1 MLKVQ
6 RKHVMPLHSVAVE
19 CRDIEMC
26 DGPNI
31 VEIVALPDNKK
42 IYVGFGTEKNW
53 TEKKIT
59 LRHLIRILRGGIR
72 KKG

>member
-1 MLKVQ
+1 MLKVLPN
-6 RKHVMPLHSVAVE
+6 HVMPLHSVVVE
-19 CRDIEMC
+19 CRDIEIH

-53 TEKKIT
+53 TEKKVS
-59 LRHLIRILRGGIR
+59 LRHLIRILREH
-72 KKG
+72 